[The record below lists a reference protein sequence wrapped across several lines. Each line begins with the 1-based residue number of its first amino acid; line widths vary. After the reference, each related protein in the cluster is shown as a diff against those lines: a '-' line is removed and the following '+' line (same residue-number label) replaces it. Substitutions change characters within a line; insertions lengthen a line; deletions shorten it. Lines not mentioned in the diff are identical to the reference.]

1 MGIRVLKMGLGG
13 PGVGVLGWAR
23 KDDGG
28 RAGGRVMISS
38 VCNICFFYVW
48 EDCCCWGELGKVY
61 GVRLKGIPQGFG
73 LGRWIRFSIGA
84 AAMAPRGKENLKER
98 VLVDEI
104 EIGRFKRG

>member
-73 LGRWIRFSIGA
+73 LGG
-84 AAMAPRGKENLKER
+84 GLH
-98 VLVDEI
+98 EI
-104 EIGRFKRG
+104 MWRPFLLASLFCR